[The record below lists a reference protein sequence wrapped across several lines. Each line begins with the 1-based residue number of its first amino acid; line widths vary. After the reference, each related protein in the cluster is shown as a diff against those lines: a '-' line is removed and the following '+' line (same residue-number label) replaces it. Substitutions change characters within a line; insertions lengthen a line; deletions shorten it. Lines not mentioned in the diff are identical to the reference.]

1 MTKWRLHTYLYLL
14 ILSPV
19 ALSGVPGIKL
29 KPVHYYDEQ
38 KEYPEYR
45 SVVGRKLVLPCNITP
60 PSPDDR
66 VSLVLWY
73 RGTSGNPL
81 YGVDARNEPV
91 ENAKHVIRDE
101 YSSRTSLNITA
112 RSASLVIQPVTE
124 DDAGEYRCR
133 VDYQRGR
140 TSHRKLNVSII
151 VPPKD
156 IYIRYGDHRYEGGR
170 IGPFDEGSYL
180 NLTCEAVGGNPPPIV
195 SWWSGSILI
204 DDTYWRVSEEAVAN
218 SLDIPYLYRNYSMMA
233 LTCNAS
239 NTNFIPPRSITVK
252 IDLNLKPQIVRIS
265 SPRSPLLAGIEMEI
279 TCQSQG
285 SLPPAEITWWM
296 EGKKLK
302 ASQKPVTGNR
312 KVTTSHIFISPRKED
327 NGKKLVCRAKNP
339 RLSESALEDIWKLDV
354 QYKPELYLELQ
365 TSDEDNVLREG
376 TSVYLDCKINANPQY
391 REVQWILDDH
401 RLFSNPVN
409 GIEIHGHTLMIKNV
423 SREHEGS
430 YRCAADNLIGKGEI
444 SPICASRPKT
454 IYGVGK
460 EGKVDILCELIAEP
474 LEVVFRWR
482 FNTSG
487 ETVDVNSFSSN
498 RTSSV
503 ATFSPKSK
511 YDYGTLYCWGENSI
525 GVQQEPCVFNIIPSA
540 RPEPV
545 TNCSVEN
552 QTERSFTVNCI
563 AGEDGGLNQRFHL
576 EVYTKNSHRLLVNH
590 TRFDQPIF
598 EVNDLPPDSSLR
610 ISIYGS
616 TARGKSPAVLIDTKT
631 LLSTEKQPGI
641 VFPLLIS
648 PLVAVLLGI
657 IIVLVILGMIVL
669 IIVKQRRNRLQQGV
683 SLGPGDDQKSNEQIK
698 NIDDQ
703 PDPEDKCPDVVPP
716 RNVSSE
722 DMMKN
727 PAINMTDLGTQRIYE
742 NLRIDRDRTY
752 ENIIAR
758 EDFLPN
764 QEELMYREL
773 SPSEPKTQLVRR
785 TDVEHTE
792 YANIDHQRSHNLRPC
807 PRMETGEELD
817 GFSVET
823 PLMNSLKNDRR
834 WGRTDRKRPVV
845 STAV

>member
-1 MTKWRLHTYLYLL
+1 MRKWSFHYYLYLL
-14 ILSPV
+14 IISPV
-19 ALSGVPGIKL
+19 VLSGVPGIKL

-60 PSPDDR
+60 PSSDDR

-91 ENAKHVIRDE
+91 EKAKHLIHNE
-101 YSSRTSLNITA
+101 YSSRTSLNITT

-156 IYIRYGDHRYEGGR
+156 IYIRYGDHRYEGGK

-180 NLTCEAVGGNPPPIV
+180 NLTCEAAGGNPPPIV
-195 SWWSGSILI
+195 SWWSGSIVI

-218 SLDIPYLYRNYSMMA
+218 TFEIPCLYRNYSMMA

-239 NTNFIPPRSITVK
+239 NTNFIPPKSITVK
-252 IDLNLKPQIVRIS
+252 IDLNLKPQTVRIS
-265 SPRSPLLAGIEMEI
+265 SLRSPLLAGIEMEI

-285 SLPPAEITWWM
+285 SIPPAEITWWL
-296 EGKKLK
+296 EGKELK
-302 ASQKPVTGNR
+302 ASKKPVTGNR
-312 KVTTSHIFISPRKED
+312 RVTTSHISISPRKED
-327 NGKKLVCRAKNP
+327 NGKILVCQAKNP

-365 TSDEDNVLREG
+365 TSDQDNVLREG
-376 TSVYLDCKINANPQY
+376 TDVYLDCKINANPQY

-423 SREHEGS
+423 SREHEGR
-430 YRCAADNLIGKGEI
+430 YRCAAENSIGKGESENI
-444 SPICASRPKT
+444 FLNVLFSPICASRPKT

-474 LEVVFRWR
+474 IEVVFRWR

-498 RTSSV
+498 RTRSI
-503 ATFSPKSK
+503 AIFSPKSK
-511 YDYGTLYCWGENSI
+511 YDYGTLYCWGENII

-563 AGEDGGLNQRFHL
+563 AGEDGELNQQFHL
-576 EVYTKNSHRLLVNH
+576 EVYTKNSHQLLVNH
-590 TRFDQPIF
+590 TRFDEPVF
-598 EVNDLPPDSSLR
+598 EVNDLPPDSPLR
-610 ISIYGS
+610 ISIYRS
-616 TARGKSPAVLIDTKT
+616 TARGKSRAVLIDTRT
-631 LLSTEKQPGI
+631 LLSTEKHTGT

-648 PLVAVLLGI
+648 PLVAVLLGV
-657 IIVLVILGMIVL
+657 IIVLVILGMIAL
-669 IIVKQRRNRLQQGV
+669 IIVKQRRNRLQEETE
-683 SLGPGDDQKSNEQIK
+683 L
-698 NIDDQ
+698 
-703 PDPEDKCPDVVPP
+703 
-716 RNVSSE
+716 E

-727 PAINMTDLGTQRIYE
+727 PANNITDLGNQRIYE

-758 EDFLPN
+758 EYFLPN
-764 QEELMYREL
+764 QEELTYTEL
-773 SPSEPKTQLVRR
+773 SLSEPKTQLVRR

-792 YANIDHQRSHNLRPC
+792 YANIDHQRGHNLRPC
-807 PRMETGEELD
+807 QRMETGDELD

-823 PLMNSLKNDRR
+823 PLMNSLQNNKR
-834 WGRTDRKRPVV
+834 WGRTDRKRPAV